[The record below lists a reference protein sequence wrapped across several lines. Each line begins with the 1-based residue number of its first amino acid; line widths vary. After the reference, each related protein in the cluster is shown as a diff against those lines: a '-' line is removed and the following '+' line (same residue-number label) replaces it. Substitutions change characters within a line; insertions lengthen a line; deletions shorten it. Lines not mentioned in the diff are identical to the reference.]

1 MSYADWIRDTEGLLK
16 RLAARIDALEK
27 AGLQDSEEYEDLS
40 DEYQSLGVEW
50 SMVKILGD

>member
-1 MSYADWIRDTEGLLK
+1 MSDADWIGETESLLK
-16 RLAARIDALEK
+16 RLAARIEVLEK
-27 AGLQDSEEYEDLS
+27 AGLQDSQEYEDLS

>member
-1 MSYADWIRDTEGLLK
+1 MSDADWIRETESLLK
-16 RLAARIDALEK
+16 RLAARIEVLEK
-27 AGLQDSEEYEDLS
+27 AGLQDSQEYEDLS